1 MRKTKKKR
9 RWDKSEEEEEKEK
22 EGDEGGGGG
31 GRAGWTEGAGL
42 GEQGKLI
49 IQLVCRDA
57 RREEVMRATKGRPPP
72 PTLPPLP
79 SPRTTPTPTSPP
91 AASCCALMS
100 ALFRQHV
107 CRRHEPETNPLFD
120 PPLPPL
126 RLPPPPSLPLAL
138 PPSITPSSLHTAHLC
153 CAWLKG
159 THR

>member
-1 MRKTKKKR
+1 MGRGKKKEGGTDSR
-9 RWDKSEEEEEKEK
+9 ENAEKK
-22 EGDEGGGGG
+22 GDEGKQEG

-72 PTLPPLP
+72 PAPLTRPSSP
-79 SPRTTPTPTSPP
+79 SPRPPP

-107 CRRHEPETNPLFD
+107 CRRHTPETNPLFA
-120 PPLPPL
+120 PTSTPLHLPPSSH
-126 RLPPPPSLPLAL
+126 PSLP
-138 PPSITPSSLHTAHLC
+138 PSTPHPSILSTFVLP
-153 CAWLKG
+153 G
-159 THR
+159 